1 MFKDGRIVRAADAAF
16 GTINGLAIDPL
27 ASASKIAETASTNPY
42 EALDFGQPWSLNA
55 GDRRKMIESL
65 RDQSGPPKGFDDL
78 LSDDR
83 TFNEAGSSGS
93 SASLSDANGSGSLED
108 SGIGRD
114 ALPGSLASIAPASD
128 VFAAITSACSLSG
141 LEDTLADKAFG
152 SSDQENTATNRAIKR
167 WWTDPAVGIQ
177 AFRSTLAGKDE
188 IASDLAA
195 MAESD
200 TSSKASGA
208 LVSSADAASARQN
221 QAFAQAITQFK
232 SPARMGGTN
241 NRTSQDSQSAM
252 LATAHVSGIGLS
264 KARMIA
270 TNWG

>member
-1 MFKDGRIVRAADAAF
+1 MRAADAAF
-16 GTINGLAIDPL
+16 GTINGLVIDPL
-27 ASASKIAETASTNPY
+27 ASASKIAETASTNPF
-42 EALDFGQPWSLNA
+42 EALDFGRPWSLNA

-78 LSDDR
+78 MSDDG

-93 SASLSDANGSGSLED
+93 ATSFSDPNGSGSLED
-108 SGIGRD
+108 GGIGHD

-128 VFAAITSACSLSG
+128 VFSAITSARSLSG
-141 LEDTLADKAFG
+141 LEDTLVDNAFG
-152 SSDQENTATNRAIKR
+152 SSDQDDTPTNRAIKH
-167 WWTDPAVGIQ
+167 WWTDPAAGIQ

-188 IASDLAA
+188 FASDLAA
-195 MAESD
+195 MAESAA
-200 TSSKASGA
+200 SSQASGA
-208 LVSSADAASARQN
+208 LMSSAHAASARQN

-232 SPARMGGTN
+232 SPARMGGTS
-241 NRTSQDSQSAM
+241 NRTSQDSQSAA
-252 LATAHVSGIGLS
+252 LAPAHVSGIGPS